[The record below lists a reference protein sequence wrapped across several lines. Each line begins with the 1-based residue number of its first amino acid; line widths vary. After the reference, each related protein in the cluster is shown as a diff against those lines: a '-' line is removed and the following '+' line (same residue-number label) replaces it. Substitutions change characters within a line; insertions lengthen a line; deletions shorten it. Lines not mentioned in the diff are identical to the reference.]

1 MTDKSESVWVAIEMT
16 YDYHE
21 FQNFLGVAKTKEV
34 AEQIANK
41 YSSDYYPRVYSD
53 DDHIRNSVLDSLAKE
68 ERGHVHIFKIYLSEG
83 VDR

>member
-21 FQNFLGVAKTKEV
+21 FQNFLGVAKTKEA

-41 YSSDYYPRVYSD
+41 YSSDYYRRVYND
-53 DDHIRNSVLDSLAKE
+53 DDHYSLAKE
-68 ERGHVHIFKIYLSEG
+68 EIGHVHIFKTYLCEG
-83 VDR
+83 VDK